1 MKQSNNYHGIDAVDN
16 MRRMTRKLLAGKTIT
31 IGRPDKA
38 VLRSIWDA
46 MNKTGVLLLPSV
58 KEFHQRKLKRPFGPV
73 IETELT
79 ITYSWI
85 DIKTGAK
92 TEPTPVRVTHCGE
105 PGKITS
111 SLTGALDKAEWLFF
125 LLDLDLL

>member
-46 MNKTGVLLLPSV
+46 MNKTGVLLLPSI
-58 KEFHQRKLKRPFGPV
+58 KEFHQRKLKRPFGLV
-73 IETELT
+73 METELT
-79 ITYSWI
+79 IVYSWF
-85 DIKTGAK
+85 DTRTGAK
-92 TEPTPVRVTHCGE
+92 TDPTPVCVTHRGE

>member
-1 MKQSNNYHGIDAVDN
+1 MRHTNNYQGIDTVDN
-16 MRRMTRKLLAGKTIT
+16 LRRATRKLLAGKTIT

-46 MNKTGVLLLPSV
+46 MNNSGVLLLPSV

-73 IETELT
+73 METELT

-85 DIKTGAK
+85 DIRTGAK
-92 TEPTPVRVTHCGE
+92 TEPTPVRVTHRGE

>member
-1 MKQSNNYHGIDAVDN
+1 MKHTNNYQGIDTVDN
-16 MRRMTRKLLAGKTIT
+16 LRRATRKLLTGKKIS

-38 VLRSIWDA
+38 VLRNIWNE
-46 MNKTGVLLLPSV
+46 MKKSGVLLLPSI
-58 KEFHQRKLKRPFGPV
+58 KEFHQKKLKRPFGLV
-73 IETELT
+73 METELT

-85 DIKTGAK
+85 DIRTGAK
-92 TEPTPVRVTHCGE
+92 TDPTPVCVTHRGE

-125 LLDLDLL
+125 LLDLDPL

>member
-1 MKQSNNYHGIDAVDN
+1 MKQTNNYHGIDAVDN

-79 ITYSWI
+79 IIYSWF
-85 DIKTGAK
+85 DTRTGAK
-92 TEPTPVRVTHCGE
+92 TDPTPVSVTHRGE

>member
-1 MKQSNNYHGIDAVDN
+1 MKHTNNYQGIDTVDN
-16 MRRMTRKLLAGKTIT
+16 LRRATRKLLTGKKIS

-38 VLRSIWDA
+38 ALRNIWNE
-46 MNKTGVLLLPSV
+46 MKKSGVLLLPSI
-58 KEFHQRKLKRPFGPV
+58 KEFHQKKLKRPFGLV
-73 IETELT
+73 METELT

-85 DIKTGAK
+85 DIRTGAK
-92 TEPTPVRVTHCGE
+92 TDPTPVCVTHRGE